1 MQFNFTRVL
10 IPNKNLKKSNKYIM
24 LTPLNIPQVMRNVN
38 STGEDKDHT
47 LIHFSIWIRK
57 NEISDTQNQYTGS
70 QNQ

>member
-1 MQFNFTRVL
+1 
-10 IPNKNLKKSNKYIM
+10 M